1 MSPIHPRTCFGLAIF
16 RGGRDMKRELAVL
29 VSLGLLCVPPLV
41 AQEAVPQPK
50 AQEKTSQAQ
59 KDQSE
64 KAPQFKESV
73 TVESASKAETTLVD
87 APATMSVVT
96 GQQLATSPPQ
106 NYADL
111 LRTVPGM
118 NVIQT
123 SARDLNLT
131 TRQATSTLNNSQLV
145 LVDGRSVYLDF
156 FGLVLWDFVPN
167 PASGDIKQIEVVRG
181 PASVVWG
188 ANALSGVINVITKSP
203 REHEGFGVSL
213 GAGFFSRKGGSRDA
227 DGAGYQ
233 YNGNFSYGSALNDV
247 WSYKLAAGYYNS
259 DPYSRP
265 VGSIAL
271 DCHPYGVTPCR
282 DASGK
287 ALPGGFPVGG
297 APYPADK
304 SGLGSWENNGTSQP
318 KVTLRFD
325 QDLKNDGGRITYE
338 GGYAGTAGIIHTG
351 IGPFDI
357 QSDSY
362 MAFGKAVYTKR
373 ALRIGAFGNFVDANA
388 PNLLLTDPGTGGRV
402 VLG

>member
-1 MSPIHPRTCFGLAIF
+1 
-16 RGGRDMKRELAVL
+16 MKRQLLVL
-29 VSLGLLCVPPLV
+29 VSLGLLCAPVSR
-41 AQEAVPQPK
+41 AAGMEADAPDKEKKDEAK
-50 AQEKTSQAQ
+50 AAEKT
-59 KDQSE
+59 
-64 KAPQFKESV
+64 PGFKEEV
-73 TVESASKAETTLVD
+73 TVESASKAETTIVD

-96 GQQLATSPPQ
+96 GQQLATSPAQ

-188 ANALSGVINVITKSP
+188 ANALSGVINVITKIAARQP
-203 REHEGFGVSL
+203 GLRGVAGRRVLQPQGRLARRRRQRLTSTTATSRTPTPSTTRGRTSL
-213 GAGFFSRKGGSRDA
+213 T
-227 DGAGYQ
+227 
-233 YNGNFSYGSALNDV
+233 
-247 WSYKLAAGYYNS
+247 AGYYKS

-297 APYPADK
+297 APYPADQN
-304 SGLGSWENNGTSQP
+304 GLGSWENNGTSQP

-325 QDLKNDGGRITYE
+325 QELKDNGGRITYE

-362 MAFGKAVYTKR
+362 MAYGKAVYRRGPSHRDLRQLRRRER
-373 ALRIGAFGNFVDANA
+373 AE
-388 PNLLLTDPGTGGRV
+388 PLLTDPATGKADRARLQDPDLRRRGRATRT
-402 VLG
+402 